1 MDRLVLD
8 GVRNSKKNEIALEK
22 KRLVQKFM
30 ILENTSGAI
39 EWRKANWQQL
49 RKKGWII

>member
-8 GVRNSKKNEIALEK
+8 GVRNSKRNNIALEK

-30 ILENTSGAI
+30 FLENLSCAI
-39 EWRKANWQQL
+39 VC
-49 RKKGWII
+49 